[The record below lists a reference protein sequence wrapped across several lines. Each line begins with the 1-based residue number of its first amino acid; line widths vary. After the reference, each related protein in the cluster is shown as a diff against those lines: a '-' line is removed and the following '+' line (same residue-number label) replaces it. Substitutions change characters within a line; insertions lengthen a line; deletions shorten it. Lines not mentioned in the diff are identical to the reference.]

1 MATQP
6 PSETGPS
13 PEVQS
18 AQTEE
23 PLRATMTRWF
33 VWIAILQVVL
43 ITGLLIVVLQLQS
56 LPMATAALA
65 PYSDSGAQADAVAQ
79 PVADGVQYLRTELD
93 TVAGQLTQVCSALA
107 HANGQT
113 PGPDPCA
120 GLTTTTP
127 SKTP

>member
-18 AQTEE
+18 APATD
-23 PLRATMTRWF
+23 PLRFYLSGWF
-33 VWIAILQVVL
+33 VWIAFLQVVL
-43 ITGLLIVVLQLQS
+43 IAGLIVVILQFQG
-56 LPMATAALA
+56 LPEATAALVPDPGSA
-65 PYSDSGAQADAVAQ
+65 ADVSSISQDVQA
-79 PVADGVQYLRTELD
+79 LRTDLA
-93 TVAGQLTQVCSALA
+93 TVTGQLTQVCSALA
-107 HANGQT
+107 RANGQT